1 MDNGNGQENQA
12 VNSNL
17 LPGELEIQQLAQMI
31 LKFTNLVVV
40 ERQKTHAAEAEC
52 ERLRRELEGLKGEA
66 QAALPGAT
74 AIPGSVG

>member
-1 MDNGNGQENQA
+1 MNNGNGQA
-12 VNSNL
+12 VDPNL
-17 LPGELEIQQLAQMI
+17 LPGEFEIQQLAQVI
-31 LKFTNLVVV
+31 VKFTNLVVV